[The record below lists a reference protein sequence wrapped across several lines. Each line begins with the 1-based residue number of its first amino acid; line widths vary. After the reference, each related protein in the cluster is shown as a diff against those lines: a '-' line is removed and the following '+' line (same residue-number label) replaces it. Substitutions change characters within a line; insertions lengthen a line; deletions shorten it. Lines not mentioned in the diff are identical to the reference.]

1 MRTSALT
8 LFLAVALISLGACR
22 KPAGTQPAA
31 NSNDAAVHEAPVGG
45 KAMSGARPCA
55 QQGHAGDGEQRPLV
69 PRSRCSPRLMPSVRL
84 QRGRS

>member
-8 LFLAVALISLGACR
+8 LFLGIALISLGACR

-45 KAMSGARPCA
+45 KAMTGDKFYFRGTIAKGLISIQRSARTSTSPA
-55 QQGHAGDGEQRPLV
+55 QLIKTAT
-69 PRSRCSPRLMPSVRL
+69 SS
-84 QRGRS
+84 